1 MSNLYFLNSKQYM
14 FSTFIENKTF
24 VITCPDENKLSKL
37 KSLLLNHKSKTNKWL
52 NKGLYYIKNKND
64 KEVIYIIPNES
75 NMLDSPAFNLQ
86 ITYLNL
92 EDEHDAEVVNQLYN
106 LSKLNI
112 FMMFDYEYDSEIPL
126 LNIQGMIF
134 EKLEKP
140 ENDYEYSI
148 TEYLNSLMKL
158 D

>member
-1 MSNLYFLNSKQYM
+1 M
-14 FSTFIENKTF
+14 
-24 VITCPDENKLSKL
+24 
-37 KSLLLNHKSKTNKWL
+37 
-52 NKGLYYIKNKND
+52 YYIKNKND

>member
-14 FSTFIENKTF
+14 FSTSIENKTF

-134 EKLEKP
+134 EKP